1 MFVVILGAGPAGMTC
16 ANALLTFGIESLL
29 VESSEHFGGAQ
40 RTNFHPNLWL
50 LGAPEESGRAMTERV
65 VSHFLS
71 LPIATRLATRLT
83 AVQADATGFVVHTD
97 GPRGNEI
104 HHADALV
111 LATGMHPHATPDLQD
126 LARKSERIII
136 GPLSDAIRDRVH
148 KQRVLILGGGDNAL
162 DHALYLVER
171 GNTITVRTRGRFS
184 ARPHFVSA
192 CARPGITLME
202 AAPVQALKLSDQG
215 IRDETDDYDWLLVM
229 FGYRPNTDFLECFD
243 PRLRP
248 VLTESGHIA
257 VDASHACSVGRIYAI
272 GDIVPSLQPSVLTAM
287 AHGLTVAKAISMG
300 ASGSPPLR

>member
-16 ANALLTFGIESLL
+16 ANALHTFGIEALL
-29 VESSEHFGGAQ
+29 IESSEHLGGAQ

-65 VSHFLS
+65 VGHFQG
-71 LPIATRLATRLT
+71 LPIATRLATRLN
-83 AVQADATGFVVHTD
+83 AVQADAAGFMVHTD
-97 GPRGNEI
+97 GPRGKEI

-111 LATGMHPHATPDLQD
+111 LATGMHPHATPDLLE

-148 KQRVLILGGGDNAL
+148 NQRVLILGGGDNAL

-171 GNTITVRTRGRFS
+171 GNTITVRTRGQFS
-184 ARPHFVSA
+184 ARPHFLTA
-192 CARPGITLME
+192 CTRPGITLME
-202 AAPVQALKLSDQG
+202 ASPIQALTLGDRG

-229 FGYRPNTDFLECFD
+229 FGYRPNTDLLDCFD

-248 VLTESGHIA
+248 GLTESGHIA
-257 VDASHACSVGRIYAI
+257 VDASHASSVDRLYAI

-287 AHGLTVAKAISMG
+287 AHGLTAAKAISLVAARPG
-300 ASGSPPLR
+300 K